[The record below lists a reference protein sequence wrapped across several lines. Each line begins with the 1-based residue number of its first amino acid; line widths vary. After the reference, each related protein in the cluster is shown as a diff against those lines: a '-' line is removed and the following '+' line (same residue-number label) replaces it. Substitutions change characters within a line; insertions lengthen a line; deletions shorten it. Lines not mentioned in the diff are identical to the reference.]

1 VKQFKD
7 FSTEDSV
14 LSGDK
19 SKISEILNK
28 EIIVIGYRIR
38 GSKYA
43 SENNDNCLHLQYK
56 LDDKEFVLFT
66 GSQVL
71 MEQVEK
77 YKDEIPFLT
86 TIIKINNYFTMS

>member
-1 VKQFKD
+1 MKRFSD

-19 SKISEILNK
+19 SKISEVLNK
-28 EIIVIGYRIR
+28 EIIITGFRVRN
-38 GSKYA
+38 SKY
-43 SENNDNCLHLQYK
+43 SNENNDKCLHLQYK

-71 MEQVEK
+71 IEQVKK
-77 YKDEIPFLT
+77 YQSEIPFMT

>member
-1 VKQFKD
+1 MKRFKE
-7 FSTEDSV
+7 FSKEESV

-28 EIIVIGYRIR
+28 EIIVTEYRIR

-43 SENNDNCLHLQYK
+43 SENNDKCLHLQYK